1 MNIELEDCKPESTL
15 EEQLGIIQGEVD
27 EVSKAI
33 KNYRSEDSG
42 KNRAEI
48 LFELLDVVN
57 ATFTAIAMEFDD
69 DEVEAGVQYTNG
81 KTYVRGYR
89 KDICE

>member
-1 MNIELEDCKPESTL
+1 MEIELEDCKPESTL
-15 EEQLGIIQGEVD
+15 EEQLVVIQGEVK
-27 EVSKAI
+27 EVSDAI
-33 KNYRSEDSG
+33 KKYRCEPNG
-42 KNRAEI
+42 KTRAEV

-57 ATFTAIAMEFDD
+57 ATFTAIAMEFND